1 MQKAKRPQR
10 SRAGRCTVLSKS
22 AARAFFLGG
31 TAVTVLAFVGL
42 TVDTV
47 GQVPARSHAE
57 SLTAAVKRGHDLWT
71 DNNCM
76 GCHSLLGEGA
86 YYAPELTKVISR
98 RGPTWIKT
106 FIRDPEAMY
115 PGRRRMVHYN
125 FTEAQIDDL
134 LAFFT
139 WIEGIDTN
147 GFPPKP
153 DLAPPAA
160 PNKPSARIAGAPE
173 KFRSLCMAC
182 HSLDGQGGNVGPALD
197 DVATRLDEAKLLA
210 WLADPP
216 AVKPGTKMPKLPLSD
231 AERADLTHFL
241 LAK

>member
-1 MQKAKRPQR
+1 
-10 SRAGRCTVLSKS
+10 VLSKS

-42 TVDTV
+42 TVDTIQ
-47 GQVPARSHAE
+47 QVPQRSHADT
-57 SLTAAVKRGHDLWT
+57 LTDAVKRGHDIWT

-86 YYAPELTKVISR
+86 YYAPELTQVISR
-98 RGPTWIKT
+98 RGPAWFKT

-115 PGRRRMVHYN
+115 PGRRRMVKYN
-125 FTEAQIDDL
+125 FTDAQIDDL
-134 LAFFT
+134 IAFFG
-139 WIEGIDTN
+139 WIAQVDTN

-153 DLAPPAA
+153 DLAPPA
-160 PNKPSARIAGAPE
+160 PPVKVSARIAKAPE
-173 KFRSLCMAC
+173 KFRTLCMAC

-197 DVATRLDEAKLLA
+197 DVATRLDEPKLLA

-216 AVKPGTKMPKLPLSD
+216 AVKPGTKMPKLPLTD
-231 AERADLTHFL
+231 AERLDLSQFL